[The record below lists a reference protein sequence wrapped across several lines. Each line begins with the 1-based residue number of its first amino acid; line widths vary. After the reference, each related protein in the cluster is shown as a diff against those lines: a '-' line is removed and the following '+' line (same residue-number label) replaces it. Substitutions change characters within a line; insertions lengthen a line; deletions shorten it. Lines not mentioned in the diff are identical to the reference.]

1 MWVRAP
7 QVTSSTLII
16 IYLSFKHFSR
26 WSEVNKIWQLIQSKW
41 SSALLNWTGVQK
53 SLLLQYY
60 NKFALG
66 LHSDTVVS
74 TVLFHR
80 EASGFNLQINRG
92 SSLWSLHAQPWFWLS
107 STMMY
112 LLFSQLGIDSL
123 LHQTECARP
132 GTLAWIWWVILLL
145 CALAQLWKRCF
156 WEVTLEAGISYSLL
170 NQPLWVSF
178 EAAFPQ

>member
-60 NKFALG
+60 IQFALG

-107 STMMY
+107 FTMMY
-112 LLFSQLGIDSL
+112 PLFSQLGIDSL